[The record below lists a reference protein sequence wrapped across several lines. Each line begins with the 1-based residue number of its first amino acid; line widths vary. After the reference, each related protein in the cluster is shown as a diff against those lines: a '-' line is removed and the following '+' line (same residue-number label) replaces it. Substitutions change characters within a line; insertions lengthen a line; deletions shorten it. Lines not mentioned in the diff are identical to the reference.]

1 MIVIIHTRRAT
12 STRYGWIASYQVCL
26 WIASYQVCLDCV
38 RSEANISCSVV
49 AFSSMRALSA
59 GKSQKIASAAAAVLS
74 KFNAHMRPCSASTRR
89 ALPALQMLVQQQQAD
104 ARAATSPRTNQMT
117 EITTNVYSSYPLT
130 RPTDRPND
138 PGNDQYESISLAG

>member
-1 MIVIIHTRRAT
+1 M
-12 STRYGWIASYQVCL
+12 S
-26 WIASYQVCLDCV
+26 LDCV
-38 RSEANISCSVV
+38 LPGMSGLRPVGSKYFLFGGCFFVNESFIP
-49 AFSSMRALSA
+49 A

-138 PGNDQYESISLAG
+138 PGNDQNESISLAG

>member
-1 MIVIIHTRRAT
+1 M
-12 STRYGWIASYQVCL
+12 S
-26 WIASYQVCLDCV
+26 LDCV
-38 RSEANISCSVV
+38 LPGMSGLRPVGSKYFLFGGWFFVKESFIP
-49 AFSSMRALSA
+49 A

-89 ALPALQMLVQQQQAD
+89 ALPALQMLVQQQQQAD

-138 PGNDQYESISLAG
+138 PSKDQYESISLVGCRTNWMIDLTINLL